1 MKIVKF
7 EPGNLPVPSKLNASK
22 FHESIKAKIMESGE
36 GLFEYL
42 TFLKF
47 CDKLAEEISGNQ
59 YKEGDKEFKEYART
73 EIAKYD
79 KSHTLPSGV
88 KFELAETGAKY
99 DFSHNPKWVEMK
111 EKLDAMKAEMKGF
124 EDLLKKIPAGKEI
137 FDGETGD
144 KLIGPAKTST
154 SSYKITLPKE

>member
-1 MKIVKF
+1 MKLVKF
-7 EPGNLPVPSKLNASK
+7 EPGNLPVPSKLNAAK
-22 FHESIKAKIMESGE
+22 FHESIKAKIMENGE

-59 YKEGDKEFKEYART
+59 YKEGDKEFKEMARKAI
-73 EIAKYD
+73 EAYG
-79 KSHTLPSGV
+79 KSYTTPTGV
-88 KFELAETGAKY
+88 KFELAETGTKY

-111 EKLDAMKAEMKGF
+111 ERMDALKVEMKAY
-124 EDLLKKIPAGKEI
+124 EDLLKAVPAGKEI

-144 KLIGPAKTST
+144 KLIGPGKTST
-154 SSYKITLPKE
+154 SSFKVTLPKS